1 MRPYAILSAAL
12 LCLSACGNA
21 SAATLDGEQLM
32 TSDVTS
38 PATAE
43 RNLVATDERAKHRRL
58 FSWPWEDDKDNDK
71 DTEKKTGKADDLD
84 SAEDKPFHRL
94 FWYRP
99 KYFTWFHLHGFNRK
113 FSEDKIKSIEQTR
126 PWYGWYSTFLHKG
139 YIRYLEFKCAKPKFV
154 KWPACS

>member
-84 SAEDKPFHRL
+84 SAEDKPSHRL
-94 FWYRP
+94 FWFRP
-99 KYFTWFHLHGFNRK
+99 TYSFWFNVSGYNR
-113 FSEDKIKSIEQTR
+113 EQALAKIERNKHRRWSR
-126 PWYGWYSTFLHKG
+126 DSSNFVHKG
-139 YIRYLEFKCAKPKFV
+139 YLQYLKEKCAELDNKFR
-154 KWPACS
+154 PACM